1 MRIGV
6 VGGLNMD
13 IHLFDVHP
21 SRGQA
26 PLVAERYLVE
36 PGGKGANVAR
46 AAARLGASVVL
57 VGRVGDDEFGREC
70 RERCAADGVDVRHVT
85 AVSGEHTGFVTI
97 ELGDGGHHRSL
108 VFAPGANDHLTW
120 NDVEVALADLERCD
134 VVVVQAEVPTH
145 VLDGMVRW
153 ANERAKPLYVDPT
166 PPEKVDRVAIVG
178 AEAITPDLEEAALLT
193 GRTLTS
199 QLSPILAAEDLRR
212 VGARRALVKC
222 GPAGVI
228 VADDDRLVRVPTL
241 MVDAVDETGAGDVF
255 LAALAVHRAQGADW
269 IEAARFA
276 NVAAALS
283 VSQSGLSLPTGAD
296 VLAALPCLTAA
307 VENLRS

>member
-26 PLVAERYLVE
+26 PLVADRYLVQ

-46 AAARLGASVVL
+46 AAARLGAEVVL
-57 VGRVGDDEFGREC
+57 VGRVGDDEFGRDC
-70 RERCAADGVDVRHVT
+70 IDCCAADGVDVRHVT
-85 AVSGEHTGFVTI
+85 VVGGEHTGFVTI
-97 ELGDGGHHRSL
+97 ELGADGHHRSL
-108 VFAPGANDHLTW
+108 VFAPGANDHLSW
-120 NDVEVALADLERCD
+120 QNMEVALDDLERCD

-153 ANERAKPLYVDPT
+153 AAGRSVPLFVDPT
-166 PPEKVDRVAIVG
+166 PPEQVDRVAIVG
-178 AEAITPDLEEAALLT
+178 AEAITPDLEEAAALT

-212 VGARRALVKC
+212 AGAQRVLVKC

-228 VADDDRLVRVPTL
+228 LADDDRVVRVPTL
-241 MVDAVDETGAGDVF
+241 SVEAVDETGAGDVF
-255 LAALAVHRAQGADW
+255 LAALAVRRAEGADW
-269 IEAARFA
+269 VDAARFA

-283 VSQSGLSLPTGAD
+283 VSQPGLSLPTED
-296 VLAALPCLTAA
+296 EVLAALPRLSPEI
-307 VENLRS
+307 ENLRL